1 MQVIFL
7 KDVRGQGKKG
17 EIKEVKDGY
26 GKNFL
31 VKNGYAVLAT
41 ETGVKRLND
50 ENKKRRSEEQ
60 ELIHTCEEIKTKL
73 ERLKLQFSVKTGAQ
87 DRVFGSVSA
96 KQITSELK
104 NLGFDIDKKKVK
116 TDIALASL
124 GIHNVEI
131 ELHKE
136 VIAHLKVEL
145 IKEGR

>member
-1 MQVIFL
+1 M
-7 KDVRGQGKKG
+7 
-17 EIKEVKDGY
+17 
-26 GKNFL
+26 
-31 VKNGYAVLAT
+31 
-41 ETGVKRLND
+41 
-50 ENKKRRSEEQ
+50 
-60 ELIHTCEEIKTKL
+60 
-73 ERLKLQFSVKTGAQ
+73 
-87 DRVFGSVSA
+87 SA